1 MSLVWTSRNVMNPRI
16 QCVLTQW
23 NPGFS
28 HFHLEVVARRENR
41 AGAGGAG
48 LGLLPRWGLSR
59 GLARVVMGAGCP

>member
-1 MSLVWTSRNVMNPRI
+1 M
-16 QCVLTQW
+16 VLTPW
-23 NPGFS
+23 KPGFS
-28 HFHLEVVARRENR
+28 HFHPGVVARRENR

>member
-1 MSLVWTSRNVMNPRI
+1 MNSGI
-16 QCVLTQW
+16 HCVLAQW
-23 NPGFS
+23 IRGFS